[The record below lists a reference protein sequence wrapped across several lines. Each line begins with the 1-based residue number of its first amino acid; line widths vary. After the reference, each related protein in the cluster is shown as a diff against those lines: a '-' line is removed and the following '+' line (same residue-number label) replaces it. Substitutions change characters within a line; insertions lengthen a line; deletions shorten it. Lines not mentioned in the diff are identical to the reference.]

1 MNIFKLFGL
10 IIVVLILLTG
20 IVLLFSSYFEYIPK
34 NIRIV
39 LGFLLISYGSFRLV
53 NIIIKSKKQS
63 DEDTSNE

>member
-20 IVLLFSSYFEYIPK
+20 IILVFSSYFDYIPK
-34 NIRIV
+34 NIKIV
-39 LGFLLISYGSFRLV
+39 MGFLLISYGSFRLV

-63 DEDTSNE
+63 DENTTIE

>member
-20 IVLLFSSYFEYIPK
+20 LILIFSSYFDYVPK

-39 LGFLLISYGSFRLV
+39 MGFLLIAYGSFRLA
-53 NIIIKSKKQS
+53 NIIIKQKKQS
-63 DEDTSNE
+63 DEDTTIE